1 MRPHR
6 TVLPAIGALVYAGT
20 VLAAI
25 ASGDGFAVEAIA
37 FFAGGPIY
45 ATVGIIILLN
55 RPGHRI
61 GWLLLLLGIA
71 LTITAV
77 GPMLL
82 DVLSPLRWAI
92 RPLRTILEGLVEW
105 SGSVAI
111 LIGTILVL
119 VWFPDGRTTSRL
131 GRFLELGCV
140 AFVAVTVVTSLGD
153 NEATNAAAFLVV
165 ITLYLLSIVELGIR
179 TMRAPPRERAAM
191 RYVFASA
198 VIVTLFMVG
207 VLTIGDAVPFL
218 WSFWISATI
227 LPAIAVAVAISRHHL
242 YDIDRLVS
250 RSIAYALVTAILF
263 AVFAAVNLT
272 LQQVLG
278 SVVRANGSAV
288 AISTL
293 VVAALFQPLRIRL
306 QRVVDRRFN
315 RGRYDAALTVES
327 YAGRLRDELDLTT
340 LTTELQRV
348 TASTV
353 QPASTAVWLR
363 SRARP

>member
-1 MRPHR
+1 
-6 TVLPAIGALVYAGT
+6 
-20 VLAAI
+20 
-25 ASGDGFAVEAIA
+25 
-37 FFAGGPIY
+37 
-45 ATVGIIILLN
+45 
-55 RPGHRI
+55 
-61 GWLLLLLGIA
+61 
-71 LTITAV
+71 
-77 GPMLL
+77 
-82 DVLSPLRWAI
+82 
-92 RPLRTILEGLVEW
+92 
-105 SGSVAI
+105 
-111 LIGTILVL
+111 
-119 VWFPDGRTTSRL
+119 
-131 GRFLELGCV
+131 
-140 AFVAVTVVTSLGD
+140 
-153 NEATNAAAFLVV
+153 
-165 ITLYLLSIVELGIR
+165 
-179 TMRAPPRERAAM
+179 M

-218 WSFWISATI
+218 WSVWISTTI
-227 LPAIAVAVAISRHHL
+227 LPAIAVAIAISRHHL

-263 AVFAAVNLT
+263 TVFAAVNLT

-340 LTTELQRV
+340 LTTDLQRV